1 MFEKFFNR
9 KKKRRTTDQLDE
21 PTTRIA
27 HGFLFEGTLEGEGIY
42 LIQGEVVGEG
52 HVRGIVT
59 LAAGAYWKGNLS
71 ADVVMLAG
79 RIEGNLT
86 AEDKIDLAP
95 TAQVTGDLTA
105 PTVSIAEGAVVEGRI
120 SRPRKTQV
128 TRYSERRGQG
138 PDQPDEPPTSFSA

>member
-1 MFEKFFNR
+1 MFKKLFDR
-9 KKKRRTTDQLDE
+9 KPKRRTTDQLDE

-27 HGFLFEGTLEGEGIY
+27 PGFLFEGVLEGEGIY

-52 HVRGIVT
+52 RIRGTVT
-59 LAAGAYWKGNLS
+59 LAAGSYWKGSLT
-71 ADVVMLAG
+71 ADVVLLAG
-79 RIEGNLT
+79 RVDGNLT
-86 AEDKIDLAP
+86 AEDKIDLAS

-128 TRYSERRGQG
+128 TRYNERRGQG
-138 PDQPDEPPTSFSA
+138 EPPGTISA